1 MHLCKAGIRWQIP
14 TPTQCCAPSTSLL
27 LWPLSRQPP
36 RGEQTFRV
44 ALEDVE
50 VNHCWTCRCVVHL
63 LIKDTASS
71 AERVEWPCCA
81 VQLLIKDTTSSAE
94 RVEWTCLTMCMYL
107 QYQYTRQCTT
117 CTFSVHL
124 IVTQQCI

>member
-1 MHLCKAGIRWQIP
+1 MLQVQVRLCKAGIRWHIP

-50 VNHCWTCRCVVHL
+50 VNRCWTCRCVVHL

-71 AERVEWPCCA
+71 AERLSGHV
-81 VQLLIKDTTSSAE
+81 VQCN
-94 RVEWTCLTMCMYL
+94 CLSKTPPV
-107 QYQYTRQCTT
+107 QQ
-117 CTFSVHL
+117 SVLSGHA
-124 IVTQQCI
+124 